1 MRRNKAFTL
10 IELLVVIAIIAI
22 LAAILFPVFAQ
33 AKEAAKKSQTLN
45 NTKQLAIATMIYITD
60 NDDVFPSSMSR
71 RANGTYRWG
80 TVHPVPVGT
89 ITSGGWN
96 SASTNAENEHYWA
109 NAIRG
114 YVKNGDIYR
123 GPTQIPMAI
132 FGGGVDVFDPAITP
146 YNMGMTYNGQLTV
159 WNATAVDNP
168 SLVPLMWSGV
178 GNTSFTGRGAA
189 NPNIF
194 CDGKA
199 DGCRFVSGGA
209 PQADATGG
217 IGTYGAFFG
226 FSNFNPGWRVWTH
239 GDIRGGGVHVA
250 RTDSSAKWYR
260 AGTVEDPQ
268 FHTSAAGDMY
278 AAVYYDTDGTQGF
291 FYWATLNGDCTDT
304 SDANTNV
311 LETYVCFFR
320 PDRIR

>member
-1 MRRNKAFTL
+1 MRRNNKAFTL

-60 NDDVFPSSMSR
+60 NDDIFPSSMSR
-71 RANGTYRWG
+71 RATGTYRWG
-80 TVHPVPVGT
+80 TIHPVPTGV

-96 SASTNAENEHYWA
+96 TINNEVEHYWA

-123 GPTQIPMAI
+123 GPTQTPIGI
-132 FGGGVDVFDPAITP
+132 GDTLDPALTP

-209 PQADATGG
+209 PQADATGA

-226 FSNFNPGWRVWTH
+226 FSNFNPGLRVWTH

-268 FHTSAAGDMY
+268 FHTSAANDMY
-278 AAVYYDTDGTQGF
+278 AAVYYDTEGTQGF

-304 SDANTNV
+304 SDANTLP

>member
-1 MRRNKAFTL
+1 MRRKAFTL

-45 NTKQLAIATMIYITD
+45 NTKQLAIATAIYITD
-60 NDDVFPSSMSR
+60 NDDIFPLSMSR
-71 RANGTYRWG
+71 RAAGTYRWG
-80 TVHPVPVGT
+80 TIHPVPNGVV
-89 ITSGGWN
+89 TSGGWN
-96 SASTNAENEHYWA
+96 ALDIQNQNSVFWA
-109 NAIRG
+109 NAISG

-123 GPTQIPMAI
+123 GPTQQPIGI
-132 FGGGVDVFDPAITP
+132 GDTLDPGIAA
-146 YNMGMTYNGQLTV
+146 YNVGMSYNGQLNA

-178 GNTSFTGRGAA
+178 GNTSLIARAGS
-189 NPNIF
+189 NPNLY
-194 CDGKA
+194 CAGKVE
-199 DGCRFVSGGA
+199 GCRFTAGGA
-209 PQADATGG
+209 PQADTTGA

-226 FSNFNPGWRVWTH
+226 FSNFNAGWRVWTH

-250 RTDSSAKWYR
+250 RTDTSAKWYR

-268 FHTSAAGDMY
+268 FHTSAANDMY

-304 SDANTNV
+304 SDPNTLP

-320 PDRIR
+320 PDRLR